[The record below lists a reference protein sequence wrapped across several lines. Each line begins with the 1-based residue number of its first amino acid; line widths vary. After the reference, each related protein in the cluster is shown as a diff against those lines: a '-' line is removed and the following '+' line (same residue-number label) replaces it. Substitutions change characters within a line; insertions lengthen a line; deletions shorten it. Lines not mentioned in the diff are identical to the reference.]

1 MAIYKNISSKVIIRK
16 IFRDLNPNTDNWID
30 DAVEWVGEA
39 LEHIG
44 ASPQLVTKTCIVD
57 IKDYKGAMP
66 PDLYYI
72 NQVAI
77 NTTADAES
85 MGYNIGVIRDEL
97 NNILEG
103 GANSSAQLNEVN
115 ARLHVLETAY
125 MDSSSLTLLAYC
137 TTNFPKSVHCENCVN
152 EYSTGEDCYYVDDN
166 MIKTSFPRG
175 KVCLSYT
182 AFPIDDDCYPMVPDD
197 ISFKEAMFWYVY
209 KKMLLGGM
217 PPTNNGI
224 DYGFAEQQWKYY
236 CTQARNT
243 ANYPDID
250 KYESFL
256 DQWVRLIPNI
266 NRHAEGFS
274 ALGAR
279 ESLDRSGKYGVRS
292 QLGSSPRL
300 TRASAISKES
310 SAPARPKKESVVYWF
325 DNTQIV
331 SAASTIPVELTNP
344 LVGEFTLNENDY
356 SVTRNATSW
365 SVSDLTPNLLVRYNF
380 VITLTTLGASEITVQ
395 VMMGDT
401 LMEDFLFTST
411 TFGEQE
417 YSGAAEA
424 SAGSFESGE
433 LKVLI
438 SSNTAA
444 IGITLKEGNIKIS

>member
-30 DAVEWVGEA
+30 DAIEWVGEA

-77 NTTADAES
+77 NTSADAES
-85 MGYNIGVIRDEL
+85 MAYNINAIRDEL
-97 NNILEG
+97 DNILEG

-115 ARLHVLETAY
+115 ARLHVIENAY
-125 MDSSSLTLLAYC
+125 MDSNSLTLLAYC
-137 TTNFPKSVHCENCVN
+137 TTNFPKSAHCENCVN
-152 EYSTGEDCYYVDDN
+152 ELATGEDCYYVDDN

-209 KKMLLGGM
+209 KKMLLGNM
-217 PPTNNGI
+217 EPSVNGI
-224 DYGFAEQQWKYY
+224 GYDFAEQQWKYY
-236 CTQARNT
+236 CTQARNA
-243 ANYPDID
+243 ANFPDID
-250 KYESFL
+250 RYESFL

-266 NRHAEGFS
+266 NRHAEGFIT
-274 ALGAR
+274 LGAR

-292 QLGSSPRL
+292 QLGASPRL
-300 TRASAISKES
+300 SKSNTIPASTKT
-310 SAPARPKKESVVYWF
+310 SAQKKESVVYWF
-325 DNTQIV
+325 NNTQIV

-356 SVTRNATSW
+356 SVERNNTSW
-365 SVSDLTPNLLVRYNF
+365 SVSGLTPNLLVRYNF
-380 VITLTTLGASEITVQ
+380 VITLSTLGASEITVQ

-401 LMEDFLFTST
+401 VMENFLFTSN

-433 LKVLI
+433 LKILI

-444 IGITLKEGNIKIS
+444 IGIKLKEGNIKIS

>member
-30 DAVEWVGEA
+30 DAIEWVGEA

-77 NTTADAES
+77 NTSANAES
-85 MGYNIGVIRDEL
+85 MAYNINAIRDEL
-97 NNILEG
+97 DNILEG

-115 ARLHVLETAY
+115 ARLHVIENAY
-125 MDSSSLTLLAYC
+125 MDSNALTLLAYC
-137 TTNFPKSVHCENCVN
+137 TTNFPKSAHCENCVN
-152 EYSTGEDCYYVDDN
+152 ELATGEDCYYVDDN

-175 KVCLSYT
+175 KVCLSYP
-182 AFPIDDDCYPMVPDD
+182 AFPVDDDCYPMVPDD

-224 DYGFAEQQWKYY
+224 QYDFAEQQWKYY
-236 CTQARNT
+236 CTQARNA
-243 ANYPDID
+243 ANFPDID
-250 KYESFL
+250 RYESFL

-266 NRHAEGFS
+266 NRHAEGFIT
-274 ALGAR
+274 LGAR

-292 QLGSSPRL
+292 QLGASPRL
-300 TRASAISKES
+300 SKSNTIPASTKT
-310 SAPARPKKESVVYWF
+310 SAQKKESVVYWF
-325 DNTQIV
+325 NNTQVV

-356 SVTRNATSW
+356 SVERNDTSW
-365 SVSDLTPNLLVRYNF
+365 SVSGLTPNLLVRYNF

-411 TFGEQE
+411 TAGDQE

-424 SAGSFESGE
+424 SAGNFESGE
-433 LKVLI
+433 LKILI

-444 IGITLKEGNIKIS
+444 IGIKLKEGNIKIS